1 MKQGRTLIGL
11 AEELERQ
18 LSTKVDMIVPTP
30 LMHHVTDTGGATAL
44 LIEAPDGSKRFTAT
58 ESCRRQLADRLKI
71 PFAYFERMRTD
82 QPELLDRNVN
92 TWLHKEPEQRL
103 IRTLDGRAR
112 AFLSDR
118 YRRLDNYDLLEQV
131 LPILRELPG
140 ARFESMEL
148 TETRMY
154 VKVVTPRIEFEIQP
168 GDVVQAGVVISNSE
182 IGHGSLSVQPLVYRL
197 VCRNG
202 LIAPDRAMR
211 KAHVGRLQE
220 ASTEEITIFQDD
232 TLAAEDKAFY
242 LKVRDVVQA
251 AVSQASFE
259 QTAVKMRATLGI
271 KLTGDPVKAVEV
283 LATRYLLNE
292 QERSGVL
299 RSLIAESDLSGYGLV
314 NAITGYAQE
323 VDNYD
328 RATELEQLGGRLLHQ
343 SKAEWEA
350 LTTA

>member
-30 LMHHVTDTGGATAL
+30 LMHHVTDTGGVTAL

-118 YRRLDNYDLLEQV
+118 YRRLDNYDLLEHV

>member
-1 MKQGRTLIGL
+1 M
-11 AEELERQ
+11 
-18 LSTKVDMIVPTP
+18 
-30 LMHHVTDTGGATAL
+30 
-44 LIEAPDGSKRFTAT
+44 
-58 ESCRRQLADRLKI
+58 
-71 PFAYFERMRTD
+71 
-82 QPELLDRNVN
+82 
-92 TWLHKEPEQRL
+92 
-103 IRTLDGRAR
+103 
-112 AFLSDR
+112 
-118 YRRLDNYDLLEQV
+118 
-131 LPILRELPG
+131 RELPG

-220 ASTEEITIFQDD
+220 ASTEEITVFRDD

-271 KLTGDPVKAVEV
+271 KLTGDPVRAVEV

-314 NAITGYAQE
+314 NAVTGYAQE

-328 RATELEQLGGRLLHQ
+328 RATELEQLGGRLLEQ

-350 LTTA
+350 LATA

>member
-118 YRRLDNYDLLEQV
+118 YRRLDNYDLLEHV

-220 ASTEEITIFQDD
+220 ASTEEITIFRDD

-251 AVSQASFE
+251 AVSRASFE
-259 QTAVKMRATLGI
+259 QTAVKMRSTLGI

-314 NAITGYAQE
+314 NAVTGYAQE

-328 RATELEQLGGRLLHQ
+328 RATELEQLGGRLLDQ

>member
-30 LMHHVTDTGGATAL
+30 LMHHVTDTSGATAL

-118 YRRLDNYDLLEQV
+118 YRRLDNYDLLEHV

-182 IGHGSLSVQPLVYRL
+182 IGQGYLSVQPLVYRL

-220 ASTEEITIFQDD
+220 ASTEEITIFRDD

-271 KLTGDPVKAVEV
+271 KLTGDPVRAVEV

-314 NAITGYAQE
+314 NAVTGYAQE

-328 RATELEQLGGRLLHQ
+328 RATELEQLGGRLLDQ

>member
-118 YRRLDNYDLLEQV
+118 YRRLDNYDLLEHV

-220 ASTEEITIFQDD
+220 ASTEEITIFRDD

-251 AVSQASFE
+251 AVSQATFE

-328 RATELEQLGGRLLHQ
+328 RATELEQLGGRLLDQ

>member
-11 AEELERQ
+11 VEELERQ
-18 LSTKVDMIVPTP
+18 LTTKVDMIVPTQ
-30 LMHHVTDTGGATAL
+30 LMHHITGEAGDTAL

-71 PFAYFERMRTD
+71 PFAYFERMRSD

-103 IRTLDGRAR
+103 VRTLDGRAR

-118 YRRLDNYDLLEQV
+118 YRRLDNYDLLEHV

-148 TETRMY
+148 TDTRMY
-154 VKVVTPRIEFEIQP
+154 VKVVTPRVEFEIQP
-168 GDVVQAGVVISNSE
+168 GDIVQAGVVISNSE

-202 LIAPDRAMR
+202 LIAPDHAMR

-220 ASTEEITIFQDD
+220 ASTEEITIFRDD

-251 AVSQASFE
+251 AVSQATFE
-259 QTAVKMRATLGI
+259 QTAARMRSALGI

-283 LATRYLLNE
+283 LAARYLLNE

-299 RSLIAESDLSGYGLV
+299 RSLITEADLSGYGLV
-314 NAITGYAQE
+314 NAVTGYAQE
-323 VDNYD
+323 VDSYD
-328 RATELEQLGGRLLHQ
+328 RATELEQLGGRLLEQ

-350 LTTA
+350 LLA

>member
-118 YRRLDNYDLLEQV
+118 YRRLDNYDLLEHV

-220 ASTEEITIFQDD
+220 ASTEEITIFRDD

-251 AVSQASFE
+251 AVSQATFE